1 MRGIK
6 VFPFGTDSICKQW
19 TAIIKSMGKYHSFG
33 THDSDI
39 LSSFDKAATK
49 EGKRSYEDD
58 KSA

>member
-1 MRGIK
+1 
-6 VFPFGTDSICKQW
+6 
-19 TAIIKSMGKYHSFG
+19 MGKYHSFG

-39 LSSFDKAATK
+39 LSSFNKDATK